1 VPHHADGPDIIYDRL
16 QRRSAEAV
24 GVVNSRAKLAFAQTA
39 PRAMS
44 AAPDINDPMTPPE
57 PPGSMLVPRRIV
69 GIRRL
74 GLLRALKQAPG
85 RADAEKDADHRA
97 DREIE
102 HSGIEHCP
110 KSVTHS
116 QPFPSSGAG
125 FDQMSAPFAGRR
137 GHESDHATVADRCR
151 TVATAWQMRG
161 ATDAATAPSPQA
173 EFICVITHQH
183 RNGLQRVRYPRGQ
196 YRNHPRHTAC

>member
-1 VPHHADGPDIIYDRL
+1 
-16 QRRSAEAV
+16 
-24 GVVNSRAKLAFAQTA
+24 
-39 PRAMS
+39 
-44 AAPDINDPMTPPE
+44 
-57 PPGSMLVPRRIV
+57 MLVSRRIV
-69 GIRRL
+69 RIRRL

-85 RADAEKDADHRA
+85 RADPEKNADYST

-125 FDQMSAPFAGRR
+125 FDQMSAPFAGCR
-137 GHESDHATVADRCR
+137 GHPPDHATVVGCCR
-151 TVATAWQMRG
+151 TVAPVGQMRG
-161 ATDAATAPSPQA
+161 ATDAANAPSPQA
-173 EFICVITHQH
+173 GFICVITHQH

-196 YRNHPRHTAC
+196 YRNHPRHTACCSVGAPSASHQCAARCDFAAATAGAPASRSAAAVRVTSRRTASSPPDSSKAMRLYTRI